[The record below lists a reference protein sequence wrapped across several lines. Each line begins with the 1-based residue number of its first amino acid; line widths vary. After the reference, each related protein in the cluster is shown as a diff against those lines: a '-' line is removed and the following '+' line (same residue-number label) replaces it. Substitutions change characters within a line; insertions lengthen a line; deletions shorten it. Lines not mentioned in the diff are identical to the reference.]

1 MLIQELEPFSL
12 NLFYGATIIKE
23 MPQIIF
29 DIIIVKI
36 THNALLNMPYAL
48 PMR

>member
-23 MPQIIF
+23 MPQLIPDTIIA
-29 DIIIVKI
+29 KI
-36 THNALLNMPYAL
+36 THNALLNMPYA
-48 PMR
+48 